1 MRRYFLLLVI
11 IIAGSI
17 YSSAGVTDEGIVV
30 GPFIFKPNFSLVFEH
45 TDNLYLQGVEG
56 FHDNLWI
63 LRPQF
68 QLVYPFQESN
78 VEITYV
84 PIWRKYEHYHL
95 KHKFSHFLTLQSN
108 IVQSSGLNIKLGDRY
123 VRGMMEV
130 GEIDPA
136 KEVWW
141 GTNRFNKNLFEAGA
155 TYDVSERF
163 GVNFRGSYN
172 YLKFI
177 DHDTPQ
183 FFFDYKT
190 LGVGGSFAYKTSPLT
205 SIFVSYNFIDNSAEK
220 AYDDRN
226 FKSHQLL
233 VGMQS
238 DATPRLK
245 GGFQFGYERK
255 NLNNQNLSINNFILS
270 ADMSYEIT
278 ESTRL
283 MVNANRGTYQSAY
296 FNAAY
301 FRATGA
307 AITLTH
313 QFTAKLSASGGG
325 LIQRNDYQ
333 DTGAATR
340 KDSVYGFNAEIGY
353 IINTLAVVHFNY
365 KYDKRDSNAGRQSF
379 TQNRLDFDVLLG
391 W

>member
-1 MRRYFLLLVI
+1 M
-11 IIAGSI
+11 IASSI
-17 YSSAGVTDEGIVV
+17 YLSAGVTDEGVIV
-30 GPFIFKPNFSLVFEH
+30 GPFIFKPHFSLVFEH
-45 TDNLYLQGVEG
+45 TDNLYLQGKEG

-63 LRPQF
+63 IRPVF
-68 QLVYPFQESN
+68 QLIYPFQSSN

-84 PIWRKYEHYHL
+84 PIWRKYEKYHL
-95 KHKFSHFLTLQSN
+95 EHRFSHFLTLQSN
-108 IVQSSGLNIKLGDRY
+108 IVQSSGLNIKLGDRF
-123 VRGMMEV
+123 VRGELEV

-155 TYDVSERF
+155 GYDVSERVQIGF
-163 GVNFRGSYN
+163 KGSYN

-183 FFFDYKT
+183 FFFDYQT
-190 LGVGGSFAYKTSPLT
+190 VIVGGSLGYKTSPLT
-205 SIFVSYNFIDNSAEK
+205 SIFVNYNFANNSAEESF
-220 AYDDRN
+220 DTRD
-226 FKSHQLL
+226 FKSHQFL

-245 GGFQFGYERK
+245 GGFQIGFERK
-255 NLNNQNLSINNFILS
+255 NFSNLNLSVNNFILG

-283 MVNANRGTYQSAY
+283 MVNANRGTFQSAY
-296 FNAAY
+296 FEAAY
-301 FRATGA
+301 FRATGM

-313 QFTAKLSASGGG
+313 QFTDKLSASGGG

-333 DTGAATR
+333 DTGIETR
-340 KDSVYGFNAEIGY
+340 KDNVYGFNAEIGY

-365 KYDKRDSNAGRQSF
+365 KYDKRNSNAASQSF